1 MKTLKQ
7 IENDPR
13 VSEVETVYDDGD
25 RFYLLWLRDGY
36 VYDDGSHV
44 NRANTVKELNELLN
58 TVMELTELID
68 DIEKELLYE

>member
-13 VSEVETVYDDGD
+13 VYKVETVHDDGE

-36 VYDDGSHV
+36 VYADGSHV
-44 NRANTVKELNELLN
+44 NRANTVKELNDLLN
-58 TVMELTELID
+58 EIETEAI
-68 DIEKELLYE
+68 I

>member
-13 VSEVETVYDDGD
+13 VYEVEREYDDYEEKY
-25 RFYLLWLRDGY
+25 FYLLWLKYGY

-44 NRANTVKELNELLN
+44 NRADSVKELNELLKCI
-58 TVMELTELID
+58 ETEETI
-68 DIEKELLYE
+68 